1 MITYL
6 GMSDKL
12 PNICYYN
19 NQEYGFQR
27 PYSEATAQLIDE
39 ETKAMIAE
47 QYARAKDILSKNAE
61 GHAALAQLLIER
73 EVIFAEDVEN
83 IFGPRPW
90 TSRTEELLTE
100 PTPAPAE
107 TPESEEE
114 NNETTNNQ

>member
-1 MITYL
+1 MI
-6 GMSDKL
+6 
-12 PNICYYN
+12 
-19 NQEYGFQR
+19 
-27 PYSEATAQLIDE
+27 SEQHE
-39 ETKAMIAE
+39 
-47 QYARAKDILSKNAE
+47 RAKALLREHKE
-61 GHAALAQLLIER
+61 GHAELAKILIER

-114 NNETTNNQ
+114 NNETTDNQ